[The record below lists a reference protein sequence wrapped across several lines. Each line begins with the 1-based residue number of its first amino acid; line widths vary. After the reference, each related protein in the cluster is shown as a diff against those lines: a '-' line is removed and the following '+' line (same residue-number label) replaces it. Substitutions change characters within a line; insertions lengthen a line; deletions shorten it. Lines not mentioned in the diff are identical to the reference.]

1 MTPTLQAL
9 QQIIFLLSGQSKEV
23 MNHAEAATYLRVS
36 DKFLYGLKESYGIP
50 FVQVGGKILY
60 RKSALD
66 KWLENREIV
75 TPKQHLEVVDGRR
88 KA

>member
-23 MNHAEAATYLRVS
+23 MNHAEASAYLRVS
-36 DKFLYGLKESYGIP
+36 DKFLYGLKEGYGIP
-50 FVQVGGKILY
+50 FVPLGGKILY